1 MGSVV
6 STLRNIPFEEAHVLV
21 EQYQDQGVQRIA
33 RIPGVPAV
41 DDLCKLPDAFRLEE
55 WITVQAAYDHLE
67 ASTDRYWLPI
77 GLAVHTA
84 VRVAPGVTVDTA
96 YLYLFPPPE
105 GMFDQVDGP
114 ED

>member
-1 MGSVV
+1 M
-6 STLRNIPFEEAHVLV
+6 STLRNIPFEEAHVAL
-21 EQYQDQGVQRIA
+21 EENRTHPNQRIA

-41 DDLCKLPDAFRLEE
+41 DDLSKLPDAFQLEE
-55 WITVQAAYDHLE
+55 WVTFQTAWNHVE

>member
-1 MGSVV
+1 M
-6 STLRNIPFEEAHVLV
+6 STLRNIPFEEAHVYV
-21 EQYQDQGVQRIA
+21 EKHANMPGRRVA

-41 DDLCKLPDAFRLEE
+41 DDLNQLPDALRLEE
-55 WITVQAAYDHLE
+55 WITFQAAWDHME

-96 YLYLFPPPE
+96 YLYLLPPPE